1 MSNATQNR
9 KPQHEVTQLSA
20 GFRCAICQSL
30 FAKQYSLKHHELKT
44 HGIVRQEDWKP
55 APATMAVPPSV
66 TTVVIP
72 AIETQAME
80 VAKARGE
87 IPFAVL
93 HMMNEIPLIVRV
105 VEQGPFSLLK
115 AAEYCDFRESQRGGP
130 GLEEAHSVSIAVVAT
145 VYQKIDKQGR
155 PFYEITGPMSCYQT
169 GNIPQLEE
177 YNGIMQESLESSNIH
192 KTLTQ
197 LNATEI
203 SCTTAGA
210 KRKSCGLP
218 VIRPH
223 EVNGPLPSTTGTNK
237 IKRKIAPKP
246 ANAAVPV
253 PIKRAT
259 LKQPRAIAVAHNP
272 AEVTI
277 HHNTPP
283 RLSYHQPLIK
293 ERSFQDI
300 VTGSLLSPERPPNR
314 PTMRH
319 VETVEV
325 ISIDQEDPFRD
336 INVMDLIGTGNEMLS
351 ADMEVDIEGPDD
363 GIYIPV
369 L

>member
-1 MSNATQNR
+1 MLTRS
-9 KPQHEVTQLSA
+9 KFLS
-20 GFRCAICQSL
+20 
-30 FAKQYSLKHHELKT
+30 
-44 HGIVRQEDWKP
+44 
-55 APATMAVPPSV
+55 
-66 TTVVIP
+66 
-72 AIETQAME
+72 
-80 VAKARGE
+80 
-87 IPFAVL
+87 
-93 HMMNEIPLIVRV
+93 
-105 VEQGPFSLLK
+105 
-115 AAEYCDFRESQRGGP
+115 
-130 GLEEAHSVSIAVVAT
+130 
-145 VYQKIDKQGR
+145 
-155 PFYEITGPMSCYQT
+155 
-169 GNIPQLEE
+169 
-177 YNGIMQESLESSNIH
+177 
-192 KTLTQ
+192 
-197 LNATEI
+197 
-203 SCTTAGA
+203 
-210 KRKSCGLP
+210 

-223 EVNGPLPSTTGTNK
+223 EVNGPLPSASVTNK

-246 ANAAVPV
+246 TNAAVPV

-283 RLSYHQPLIK
+283 RLSYRQPLIK

-300 VTGSLLSPERPPNR
+300 VTGSLLSPERPANR

-319 VETVEV
+319 VETIEV